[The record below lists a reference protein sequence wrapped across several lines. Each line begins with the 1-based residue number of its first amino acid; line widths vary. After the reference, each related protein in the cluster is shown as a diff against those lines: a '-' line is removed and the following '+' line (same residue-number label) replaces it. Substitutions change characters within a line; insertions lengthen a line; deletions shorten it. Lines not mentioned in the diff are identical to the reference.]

1 MVLTMN
7 VSLTPELEQFV
18 QNQLEKGKYASAQE
32 VVLVALRMLA
42 EHERIYKGRF
52 EELQREIM
60 IGVEASLRGEVV
72 DSQKVFSQLQQ
83 KLQQRREHA
92 S

>member
-1 MVLTMN
+1 MN

-18 QNQLEKGKYASAQE
+18 QTQVESGKYASAQE
-32 VVLVALRMLA
+32 VVLAALQTLA
-42 EHERIYKGRF
+42 EREGIYKGRF
-52 EELQREIM
+52 EELQQEIM

-72 DSQKVFSQLQQ
+72 DSETVFSRLQQ
-83 KLQQRREHA
+83 KLQQRREQA